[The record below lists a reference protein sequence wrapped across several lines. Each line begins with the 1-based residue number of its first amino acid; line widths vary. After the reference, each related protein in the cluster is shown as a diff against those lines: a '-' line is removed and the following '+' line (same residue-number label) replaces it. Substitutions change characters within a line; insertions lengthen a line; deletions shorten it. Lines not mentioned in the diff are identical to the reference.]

1 MFDVVIKNGRIVDG
15 SGLPGWNGSVAIADG
30 RIAAVSG
37 AIAGPARQV
46 IDARGA
52 VIAPGFIDP
61 HTHFDAQLLWD
72 GQARPA
78 LEHGVTTIVPGNCSL
93 SLAPLKVADRR
104 QLVGMFRQ
112 IEELP
117 DAAFEEGF
125 TWSWESFDGYL
136 DAIRARLGINVA
148 PLVGHSVLRLWV
160 MGAASQQRAA
170 NSEEIRQMQNLLRAC
185 LDAGAVGLSTSFVDV
200 DEHLQ
205 PVPSRWAHVEELEA
219 LAAVLGEHGRMLQVV
234 PEFYN
239 TDITIARVDQLADYS
254 LNYGIPTTFSPLFD
268 SVATPN
274 NVTRVLRRVEEQFAR
289 GARVWP
295 QVQTRPIDIS
305 FCFGLPS
312 LFFGRLP
319 RWFRV
324 MRLRTDEK
332 LQALRDPDTVAKLL
346 DDAGPD
352 GGAAVFG
359 RLRIRSV
366 PGGDLALVGR
376 LLVDVAGERGITPA
390 RCLIEL
396 SLEHDLEAHFVAAD
410 MGHDVAARV
419 GPMLAHPFVHIGASD
434 GGAHI
439 ASFATYGDTGY
450 LFSKFVREAHSL
462 SLEAAVKK
470 ITSDTAS
477 IWGLNM
483 RGLLRRGYAADVVVF
498 DPNTIARADEVA
510 VHDVPGGGMRY
521 IRGARGVQSVLVNG
535 ELAFSA
541 ASGYTDARSGEIAPL
556 N

>member
-1 MFDVVIKNGRIVDG
+1 
-15 SGLPGWNGSVAIADG
+15 
-30 RIAAVSG
+30 
-37 AIAGPARQV
+37 
-46 IDARGA
+46 
-52 VIAPGFIDP
+52 
-61 HTHFDAQLLWD
+61 
-72 GQARPA
+72 
-78 LEHGVTTIVPGNCSL
+78 
-93 SLAPLKVADRR
+93 
-104 QLVGMFRQ
+104 MFRQ

-117 DAAFEEGF
+117 DAAFDEGF
-125 TWSWESFDGYL
+125 TWTWESFAGYL
-136 DAIRARLGINVA
+136 DAIRGQLGINVS

-170 NSEEIRQMQNLLRAC
+170 TPDETRQMQNLLRGC
-185 LDAGAVGLSTSFVDV
+185 LDAGAVGLSTSFVDI

-239 TDITIARVDQLADYS
+239 TDITIARVDQLAEYS
-254 LNYGIPTTFSPLFD
+254 LKYGIPTTFSPLFD

-274 NVTRVLRRVEEQFAR
+274 NVSRVLNRVEEQFAR

-295 QVQTRPIDIS
+295 QMQTRPIDIS
-305 FCFGLPS
+305 FCFKLPS
-312 LFFGRLP
+312 LYFGRLP
-319 RWFRV
+319 RWFRI
-324 MRLRTDEK
+324 MRLALDDKRA
-332 LQALRDPDTVAKLL
+332 ALRDPATVTKMIE
-346 DDAGPD
+346 DAGPD

-366 PGGDLALVGR
+366 PNGDATLVGR
-376 LLVDVAGERGITPA
+376 TLMDVARERGITPA
-390 RCLIEL
+390 QCLIDV

-419 GPMLAHPFVHIGASD
+419 GPMLAHPLVHIGASD

-462 SLEAAVKK
+462 SLESAVKK

-477 IWGLNM
+477 IWGMNM

-498 DPNTIARADEVA
+498 DPATIARAEEVA

-521 IRGARGVQSVLVNG
+521 VRGAHGIRNVLVNG
-535 ELAFSA
+535 ELAYSA
-541 ASGYTDARSGEIAPL
+541 AAGYSDARSGTIAPL